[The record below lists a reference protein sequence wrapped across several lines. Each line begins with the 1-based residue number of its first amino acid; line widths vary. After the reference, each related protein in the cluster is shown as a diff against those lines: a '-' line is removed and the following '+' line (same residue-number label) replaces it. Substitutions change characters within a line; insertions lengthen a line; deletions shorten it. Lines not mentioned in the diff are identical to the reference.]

1 MLLTVERVSF
11 LKSVDLFTDTP
22 DHILASVAAIIREM
36 HLDPGTLFIR
46 EGDLGD
52 CMYIV
57 VDGQV
62 QVHKGDR
69 SIIELG
75 PGSSVGELAVLD
87 PEPRAASVR
96 AMSEVLLFRIDKQP
110 FDEVMADRPEIA
122 RSVIR
127 ALCERIR
134 EQGRTIA
141 GAASGQGPTG
151 STVE

>member
-62 QVHKGDR
+62 QVYRGDR

>member
-87 PEPRAASVR
+87 PEPRAASVS